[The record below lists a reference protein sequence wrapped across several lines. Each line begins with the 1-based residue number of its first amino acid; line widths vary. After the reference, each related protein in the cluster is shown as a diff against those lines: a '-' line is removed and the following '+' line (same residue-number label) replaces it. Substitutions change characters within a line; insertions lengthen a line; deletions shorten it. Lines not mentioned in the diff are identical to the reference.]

1 MAIFVDLG
9 DEDNEPQQDGQ
20 PPLWNGLVDANAVKP
35 APVTAATSSL
45 PGDGGNGGIGHIG
58 HAVGNQREEA
68 HGLAVGED
76 LNQNSMTQALGC
88 YP

>member
-9 DEDNEPQQDGQ
+9 DEDNESQQDGQ
-20 PPLWNGLVDANAVKP
+20 PPLWNGLADADAVKP
-35 APVTAATSSL
+35 APITATSSGL
-45 PGDGGNGGIGHIG
+45 SGGGGIGHAS
-58 HAVGNQREEA
+58 HAAGNQREEA
-68 HGLAVGED
+68 HGLAVGEG

>member
-1 MAIFVDLG
+1 MAIFVDLD

-20 PPLWNGLVDANAVKP
+20 PPLWNGLADAHAVKP
-35 APVTAATSSL
+35 PVTAASSSL
-45 PGDGGNGGIGHIG
+45 PGDGGIGHIS
-58 HAVGNQREEA
+58 HAVGNQHEEV
-68 HGLAVGED
+68 HGLAIEGH